1 MEAKPGVLER
11 LNDLLTIE
19 LTAINQYFVQAHM
32 MRDWGYDGLYKK
44 LWAFSRSE
52 MDDAQDLVE
61 HILYLEGLPNVQ
73 RLNLVRI
80 GETPLECLELDLTSE
95 REAVEALREVIAHCQ
110 EVGDF
115 TSRAK
120 AEAMIADEETHVDWL
135 ETQLETVRQIGIE
148 RYLAEQLREEG

>member
-32 MRDWGYDGLYKK
+32 MRDWGYDGLHKK

-80 GETPLECLELDLTSE
+80 GETTLECLELDLTSE
-95 REAVEALREVIAHCQ
+95 REAVEVLREVIAHCQ
-110 EVGDF
+110 EVGDY
-115 TSRAK
+115 TTRAK

-148 RYLAEQLREEG
+148 RYLAEQLHEEG